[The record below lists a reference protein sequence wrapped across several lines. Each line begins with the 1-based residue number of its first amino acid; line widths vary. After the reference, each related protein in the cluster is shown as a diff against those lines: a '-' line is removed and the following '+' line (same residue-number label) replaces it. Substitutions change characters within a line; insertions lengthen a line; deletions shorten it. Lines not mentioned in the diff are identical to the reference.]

1 MTSRAEEAP
10 SPRPADVVLLGGG
23 GAAVIVLQHL
33 AAVLHERAAT
43 GDAGERAGR
52 GEGVRAGA
60 PGPLRVVVVDPV
72 ARLRTRPADRT
83 WCSWWDAD
91 DPHLALLRPSVAASW
106 RRLAVVDRDGTP
118 RVLDLGAL
126 RYVMV
131 RSEDLYARVAER
143 VAALDGVLE
152 VTHVSAT
159 VTSVVTGPRDV
170 VVQTPDGPIAAQV
183 ALDSRPA
190 APARAA
196 ATRLLQ
202 HFRGE
207 VVVDAGPAESR
218 PADALAATASEG
230 GRRGTA
236 VLMDFSLPQPAV
248 GVAFGYRL
256 PAPDGTTLVEYTE
269 FSPAV
274 LDDAGYAAALGGYRG
289 ALGLADAP
297 TGLVEQGV
305 IPMDDAVRR
314 AVAGPRL
321 VRIGG
326 AGGAIRG
333 STGYAFA
340 AMQRQGSA
348 IAAAIVREH
357 AAGRALSAAAVAPPR
372 AYPRRHARMDAVVL
386 RALADGSLS
395 GADFFPRLFARNP
408 PARVLRFL
416 DGSTT
421 PREEV
426 ALMATAPLRVMVV
439 SVVRDALWRLRP
451 GRAVPR
457 GTGSPRTRR
466 RR

>member
-1 MTSRAEEAP
+1 MLRGVGHAEPVTPRAGLAP
-10 SPRPADVVLLGGG
+10 VPAAADVVLLGGG

-43 GDAGERAGR
+43 GDAGERSGR
-52 GEGVRAGA
+52 GEGVRAA
-60 PGPLRVVVVDPV
+60 TPGPLRVVVVDPV
-72 ARLRTRPADRT
+72 DRLRTRPADRT

-106 RRLAVVDRDGTP
+106 RRLAVVDREGVP

-131 RSEDLYARVAER
+131 RGEDLYAAVAEQ
-143 VAALDGVLE
+143 VAALDGALQ
-152 VTHVSAT
+152 VTHVSAA
-159 VTSVVTGPRDV
+159 VTSVVAGPHDV
-170 VVQTPDGPIAAQV
+170 VVETPDGSIAAPV

-190 APARAA
+190 APVRAA

-207 VVVDAGPAESR
+207 VV
-218 PADALAATASEG
+218 ADASG
-230 GRRGTA
+230 GRGVA

-274 LDDAGYAAALGGYRG
+274 LDDAGYAAALGGYRQ
-289 ALGLADAP
+289 AVGLADAP
-297 TGLVEQGV
+297 TEHVEQGV

-314 AVAGPRL
+314 AVAGPRV

-357 AAGRALSAAAVAPPR
+357 AAGRDLSADAIAPPR
-372 AYPRRHARMDAVVL
+372 PYPRRHAWMDAVVL
-386 RALADGSLS
+386 RALADGSLR

-408 PARVLRFL
+408 PERVLRFL

-421 PREEV
+421 PREEL
-426 ALMATAPLRVMVV
+426 ALMATAPLGVMVV
-439 SVVRDALWRLRP
+439 SAVRDALWRLTR
-451 GRAVPR
+451 GRAAPR
-457 GTGSPRTRR
+457 GTGSRRTRR